1 VALLK
6 KIILERGRISL
17 LFLVISGVA
26 FVLSGF
32 IPKTASSISFFDL
45 RVRGYDSLNMYSN
58 PKEGVDYHCYW
69 FAKQGDGWR
78 LLGKGDTTI
87 EFSPDEYVYAFVQTL
102 NNFYVDVEETKAQNP
117 RVNGFVYGDLDGDC
131 NIEYA
136 FRISLKDV
144 DKPASGNPTVY
155 FYPYLLSHET
165 PRINSPSNVN
175 GTGNLYIDWQLS
187 LAEKKAFTVWKV
199 EFQIDTA
206 NSNRLKLA
214 RLNIPGVGYLSAVDF
229 EAPINNSY
237 TLTWIYLVSEA
248 IYFKNGGNDTATYKF
263 TTMVES
269 HLTPCESV
277 NATIIVHVAA
287 PNSEE
292 ELVAGTVQV
301 KG

>member
-26 FVLSGF
+26 LVLSGF

-58 PKEGVDYHCYW
+58 PKEGADYHCFW

-87 EFSPDEYVYAFVQTL
+87 EFSPDEYVYAFVQTPK
-102 NNFYVDVEETKAQNP
+102 NFVDIEETKAQNP
-117 RVNGFVYGDLDGDC
+117 RVNGFIYGDLDGDC

-136 FRISLKDV
+136 FRLNLKDIA
-144 DKPASGNPTVY
+144 KPVSGNPTLY
-155 FYPYLLSHET
+155 FYPYLLSYET
-165 PRINSPSNVN
+165 PSIDSPSSVN
-175 GTGNLYIDWQLS
+175 GTGNVYIDWQLR
-187 LAEKKAFTVWKV
+187 LEEKKAFAVSKV
-199 EFQIDTA
+199 VFQVNTA
-206 NSNRLKLA
+206 NSSKLKLA

-229 EAPINNSY
+229 GTPINNSY
-237 TLTWIYLVSEA
+237 ILTWIYPVSEA
-248 IYFKNGGNDTATYKF
+248 IYFKNGGNDTAIYKF

-269 HLTPCESV
+269 HLAHGESV